1 MFEGEPGP
9 RASTESGEHHQ
20 VRDDDDDDD
29 NDNDQVSTIQFVAT
43 LQAAAAELREAGFT
57 VEIPQVREMIKL
69 S

>member
-1 MFEGEPGP
+1 MMIMMMMMMMMIDN
-9 RASTESGEHHQ
+9 
-20 VRDDDDDDD
+20 DDYDDD

-57 VEIPQVREMIKL
+57 VEIPQVREIKL

>member
-1 MFEGEPGP
+1 MKANLNREE
-9 RASTESGEHHQ
+9 RLSLVSTN
-20 VRDDDDDDD
+20 DNDDD

-57 VEIPQVREMIKL
+57 VEIPQVREIKL